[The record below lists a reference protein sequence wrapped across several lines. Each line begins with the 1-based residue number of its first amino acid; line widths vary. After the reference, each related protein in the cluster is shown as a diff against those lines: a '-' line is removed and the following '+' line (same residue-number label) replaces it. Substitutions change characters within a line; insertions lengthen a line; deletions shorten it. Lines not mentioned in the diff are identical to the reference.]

1 MAKTSL
7 MKERPVPPG
16 YIGLSRGDET
26 INAII
31 WGDDYCFYFYP
42 VNAEQANAIEDW
54 AIDGDEDDLRAALP
68 DATEYDL
75 DMFYAGKEIVE

>member
-1 MAKTSL
+1 MAKTTL
-7 MKERPVPPG
+7 MKERQVAPG
-16 YIGLSRGDET
+16 YLGLSRGDHT

-31 WGDDYCFYFYP
+31 YGADHAFYFYP
-42 VNAEQANAIEDW
+42 VTAEQANLIEDW
-54 AIDGDEDDLRAALP
+54 ALDGDEDHLRDALP